1 MHATAAQV
9 YRVEDSNAK
18 TQEREKGINRRASR
32 GVHAWRKTC
41 CDVRWPIDCDKAKI
55 DLAGVGMA
63 DARGEKKRQGETPG
77 HGVEEQRAH
86 NERWAGA
93 SRLMGRFIIS
103 HYQLIPSD
111 RPGPAGAA
119 SGVCKRERG
128 RPREDGSQ
136 PDEEKRDVKGHGR
149 WRELEQRGEMGKKK
163 KEKIGRE

>member
-1 MHATAAQV
+1 MHAAATQV
-9 YRVEDSNAK
+9 YWVEDGNAK
-18 TQEREKGINRRASR
+18 KREREEGINTCASR

-41 CDVRWPIDCDKAKI
+41 CDMRWPIDCDKAKI
-55 DLAGVGMA
+55 DLAGVRMA
-63 DARGEKKRQGETPG
+63 DARVKRRQGETPG

-111 RPGPAGAA
+111 IPGPAGAA

-128 RPREDGSQ
+128 RLREDRSQ

-149 WRELEQRGEMGKKK
+149 WREPEQRGEIGKKK
-163 KEKIGRE
+163 KKIGRE

>member
-1 MHATAAQV
+1 MG
-9 YRVEDSNAK
+9 K
-18 TQEREKGINRRASR
+18 
-32 GVHAWRKTC
+32 
-41 CDVRWPIDCDKAKI
+41 
-55 DLAGVGMA
+55 
-63 DARGEKKRQGETPG
+63 KKRQGETPG

-111 RPGPAGAA
+111 RLGPAGAA

-163 KEKIGRE
+163 KRKDRARIGESRGE